1 MIQLSRE
8 PRHVLESE
16 QLRLV
21 IHPSFGGK
29 ISSLF
34 YKPREVELLSSEPCP
49 SELESPYDRAFE
61 SGWLGGWD
69 ECLPSIAPRR
79 HPDAAWRDVTIPD
92 HGEVWSLP
100 WTTEDAGPLWGELH
114 RTLMK
119 AGADATQTMR
129 VIAARDLDELGHLI
143 ARLKGEEQAVVEA
156 EPEPLPEIDNE
167 TKRQAM
173 KTFRRRMKLLRLDR
187 ESKLGVGPL
196 TTGKTADFDSMQA
209 PHDFPD
215 EVWRVLVA
223 EGQLKDV
230 GDGFYAL
237 P

>member
-1 MIQLSRE
+1 MSKGKNKRKK
-8 PRHVLESE
+8 R
-16 QLRLV
+16 
-21 IHPSFGGK
+21 GGGRPTSGPEAG
-29 ISSLF
+29 IG
-34 YKPREVELLSSEPCP
+34 EVERIAG
-49 SELESPYDRAFE
+49 EL
-61 SGWLGGWD
+61 
-69 ECLPSIAPRR
+69 
-79 HPDAAWRDVTIPD
+79 AA
-92 HGEVWSLP
+92 
-100 WTTEDAGPLWGELH
+100 TEDAGPLWGELH

-196 TTGKTADFDSMQA
+196 TTGKTADVDSMQA